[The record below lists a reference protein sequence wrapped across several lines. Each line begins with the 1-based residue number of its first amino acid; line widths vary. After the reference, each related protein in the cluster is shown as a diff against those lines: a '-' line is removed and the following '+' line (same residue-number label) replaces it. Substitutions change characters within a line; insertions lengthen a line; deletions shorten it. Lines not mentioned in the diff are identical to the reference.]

1 MSRVV
6 DKVLLIAKGTIFCA
20 LLGAA
25 ASAHAFEFVS
35 VASPAIL
42 YDAPS
47 LKANKLFV
55 ATRYLPLEQVVSLD
69 NWVKVR
75 DSSGKLYWIEKR
87 ALSSKRFV
95 TVILPVVAV
104 RANPDENSVVAFQ
117 APQQLALEWLGDT
130 GSGWLQV
137 RHLDGVAGYVK
148 INEVWGD

>member
-1 MSRVV
+1 MSRVA
-6 DKVLLIAKGTIFCA
+6 DKVVLMAKSSMLCGLLAV
-20 LLGAA
+20 AA
-25 ASAHAFEFVS
+25 PARAFDFVS
-35 VASPAIL
+35 VATPAIL

-47 LKANKLFV
+47 LKANRLFV
-55 ATRYLPLEQVVSLD
+55 ATRYLPLEQIVSLD
-69 NWVKVR
+69 NWIKVR

-95 TVILPVVAV
+95 TVILPVAAV
-104 RANPDENSVVAFQ
+104 RANPDENSVVVFQ
-117 APQQLALEWLGDT
+117 ASQQLALEWLGET

>member
-6 DKVLLIAKGTIFCA
+6 DKVLLIAKGAMICV
-20 LLGAA
+20 LLGTA

-55 ATRYLPLEQVVSLD
+55 ATRYFPLEQIVSLD